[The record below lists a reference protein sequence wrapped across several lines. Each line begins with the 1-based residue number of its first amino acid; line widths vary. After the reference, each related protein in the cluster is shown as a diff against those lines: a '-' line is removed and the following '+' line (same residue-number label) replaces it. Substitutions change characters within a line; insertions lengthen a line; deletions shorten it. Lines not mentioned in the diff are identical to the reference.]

1 MRFFGRCVKKDIKI
15 IVKVVI
21 NTNMSLSVPVFR
33 IKNFD
38 PSIFSYSAVQTN
50 QYGGKAVYVNT
61 SDRKGVHLQAPKMKG
76 SIQKFVPKDKA
87 GQQTGPTK
95 YSLRLSFG
103 YEPTGMVEKYRTI
116 LREWDAKM
124 IQMGQDNCVDWFK
137 KKAGTLD
144 ADVVTDMYSPMLGI
158 SIDSDTL
165 EEDGK
170 YPDSTRCKLQ
180 VNEDGTFDAKD
191 LTIYDEDQNEIL
203 NVNDIPNGSYI
214 IPIIKCGGVWFA
226 AGKFGISWKVVQ
238 MQVFRP
244 QRITGFSILPDLEP
258 EYVEDNSNHQDVEP
272 PASPMMTATVTTKA
286 ILAESEDESVEE
298 PKPDEVKTEAEPQVE
313 EGGDEED
320 ESSEPEPV
328 VESPKKK
335 KNTKTTKPA
344 ATKAKPAKAGKN
356 LLDGF

>member
-1 MRFFGRCVKKDIKI
+1 
-15 IVKVVI
+15 
-21 NTNMSLSVPVFR
+21 MSLSVPVFR
-33 IKNFD
+33 IKTFD

-61 SDRKGVHLQAPKMKG
+61 SDRKGVHLQTPKMKG
-76 SIQKFVPKDKA
+76 SIQKYIPKDKA

-103 YEPTGMVEKYRTI
+103 YEPAGMIERYRSI
-116 LREWDAKM
+116 LRDWDAKM
-124 IQMGQDNCVDWFK
+124 IQMGQDNCVEWFK

-144 ADVVTDMYSPMLGI
+144 EDVITDMYSPMLGI
-158 SIDSDTL
+158 SIDPETL

-170 YPDSTRCKLQ
+170 YPDSARCKLQ
-180 VNEDGTFDAKD
+180 VIEDGTFDAKD

-203 NVNDIPNGSYI
+203 NVNDIPAGSHVI
-214 IPIIKCGGVWFA
+214 AIVRCTGVWFA
-226 AGKFGISWKVVQ
+226 AGKFGVSWRVAQ

-258 EYVEDNSNHQDVEP
+258 ESEDNAPLQDAGDNAPVAEVPVTKIQIVAEEESAEEESNNIEAEDAEVEDD
-272 PASPMMTATVTTKA
+272 A
-286 ILAESEDESVEE
+286 AEVVEE
-298 PKPDEVKTEAEPQVE
+298 DAEEEVDPVVE
-313 EGGDEED
+313 E
-320 ESSEPEPV
+320 ESSEPV

-335 KNTKTTKPA
+335 APKK
-344 ATKAKPAKAGKN
+344 KAKPKTAKKD